1 MWSPK
6 ELLEWLV
13 RPAPVEGDGLAQPV
27 PALRAWDVFTRFWP
41 DARPFRAWL
50 GLSLVLVVVAAL
62 LDAATIWLFK
72 LLIDD
77 VLTAHNFRAFPALA
91 LVYVMIT
98 VIAGAVEFSDA
109 YLATW
114 IGENFL
120 HRLRTRVFTHL
131 HTLSVGFFDRR
142 PLGDILSRLTGDVSA
157 IENLVLSGVTETAA
171 QVIKIAVF
179 TGVLWYLSWQ
189 LALVSLVA
197 VPVCWLAT
205 RFFSQRIKAAS
216 REVRQ
221 RSGSITVIAEES
233 LGNTTLIQVY
243 GRGPAEVTRF
253 THASRASL
261 GAELAATRLHALFAP
276 LFDLLEVAGVM
287 IIIGMGAWELTSNR
301 ISLGGLLAFLAY
313 LSQLYTPA
321 RGLGQLSTTVYA
333 AAASAERIIDLLQAQ
348 PEVRAPAHPVAL
360 RRPHGTLSVE
370 RVSFRYPGAAVNT
383 VSEISFTVPAGGS
396 LALVGAS
403 GAGKTTLTT
412 LLLRL
417 YDPHSGTIRL
427 DGIDTRDLHPDQL
440 RATMAVVLQETL
452 LLDGTIAENIL
463 AGRPDATRREVVA
476 AAMAADAYEFI
487 AALPAGYDTRVGQ
500 RGRLLSGGQRQR
512 IAIAR
517 AMIRNAPVVILD
529 EPTTGLDSAATD
541 RIRTPLRRLMTGRT
555 TIIIS
560 HNLSMVTDVDQ
571 IICLDHGRITET
583 GTHSH
588 LLALGGTY
596 AHLYWLHHP
605 TSPGRHRAG
614 QVRAPA

>member
-1 MWSPK
+1 
-6 ELLEWLV
+6 
-13 RPAPVEGDGLAQPV
+13 
-27 PALRAWDVFTRFWP
+27 
-41 DARPFRAWL
+41 
-50 GLSLVLVVVAAL
+50 VVAAL
-62 LDAATIWLFK
+62 FDTATIWLFK
-72 LLIDD
+72 LLVDD
-77 VLTAHNFRAFPALA
+77 VLTVRNFRAFLPLALA
-91 LVYVMIT
+91 YVMIT
-98 VIAGAVEFSDA
+98 VIAGAVEFADG

-142 PLGDILSRLTGDVSA
+142 PLGDTLSRLTGDVSA
-157 IENLVLSGVTETAA
+157 IESLVLSGVTETAA
-171 QVIKIAVF
+171 QVIKIGVF

-197 VPVCWLAT
+197 VPVCWLTA

-221 RSGSITVIAEES
+221 RSGSISVIAEES
-233 LGNTTLIQVY
+233 LGNATLIQVY
-243 GRGPAEVTRF
+243 GRERAEITRF
-253 THASRASL
+253 TQASRASL

-276 LFDLLEVAGVM
+276 LLDLLEVAGVM

-321 RGLGQLSTTVYA
+321 RGLGQLSTTIYA

-348 PEVRAPAHPVAL
+348 PEVRVPAHPVPL
-360 RRPHGTLSVE
+360 RRLGGTLSVE
-370 RVSFRYPGAAVNT
+370 RVSFRYPGAAANT
-383 VSEISFTVPAGGS
+383 LSEVSFTVAAGRS

-403 GAGKTTLTT
+403 GAGKTTLAT

-417 YDPHSGTIRL
+417 RDPYTGTVRL
-427 DGIDTRDLHPDQL
+427 DGIDIRDLHPDQL
-440 RATMAVVLQETL
+440 RASMAVVLQETL

-476 AAMAADAYEFI
+476 AAIAADAYEFI
-487 AALPAGYDTRVGQ
+487 AALPKGYDTRVGQ

-517 AMIRNAPVVILD
+517 AMIRNAPIAILD
-529 EPTTGLDSAATD
+529 EPTTGLDAAATE
-541 RIRTPLRRLMTGRT
+541 RILTPLRRLMTGRT

-560 HNLSMVTDVDQ
+560 HNLSTITDVDQ
-571 IICLDHGRITET
+571 IIYLDHGRITET
-583 GTHSH
+583 GTHSQ
-588 LLALGGTY
+588 LLALGGAY
-596 AHLYWLHHP
+596 AHLYRLHHP
-605 TSPGRHRAG
+605 TSPGRHRAA
-614 QVRAPA
+614 QVSAPVSAPA